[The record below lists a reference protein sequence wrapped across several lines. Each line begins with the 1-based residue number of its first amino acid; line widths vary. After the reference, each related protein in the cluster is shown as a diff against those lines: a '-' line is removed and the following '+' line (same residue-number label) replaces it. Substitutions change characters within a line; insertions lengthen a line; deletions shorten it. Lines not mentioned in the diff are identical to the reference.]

1 MDETSFLNVKF
12 HSRVS
17 SAFNF
22 MTHKE
27 LVIMSREFYFTSLFL
42 NTLSCHR
49 KCLCDNLFDANETH
63 MKHVIKTSYTI
74 KWEFH
79 VTLVLRNCL
88 FWFENWLSTLYF
100 IRMEPWN
107 TSKYVTWLLSSALIN
122 ALLYYSTRS
131 EVDLTRPLG
140 WKRRTEMSTS
150 LICCTWLALVW
161 GCYRLMEI
169 VIGTARC
176 IWTTLRNSVIF
187 MATSRGGATARAS

>member
-1 MDETSFLNVKF
+1 MVK
-12 HSRVS
+12 SRFFYGKYKAKS
-17 SAFNF
+17 
-22 MTHKE
+22 
-27 LVIMSREFYFTSLFL
+27 LSRGGPWIR
-42 NTLSCHR
+42 H
-49 KCLCDNLFDANETH
+49 CLCGNLFDAKETH
-63 MKHVIKTSYTI
+63 IKHVIKTSYTI

-150 LICCTWLALVW
+150 FDMLHLASACFGLLSLNGNSHWDCSVHLDDVEEQ
-161 GCYRLMEI
+161 CYFYGNKQR
-169 VIGTARC
+169 R
-176 IWTTLRNSVIF
+176 SHH
-187 MATSRGGATARAS
+187 